1 MCESTESSFPKFIFF
16 PAHESFKDLASLFIH
31 VSADNRMLMQIEKRK
46 QNGWV
51 LLQSRGGE
59 AVSVCNILHVRF
71 HLFAFALQ
79 YVSQNT
85 CCWCVVEV
93 VSGSFVCLYPKENA
107 RFSLVS
113 FPFDH
118 MW

>member
-51 LLQSRGGE
+51 LLQSGGGRLSQC
-59 AVSVCNILHVRF
+59 VIFCMLGFICLLLHCSMSVRTHV
-71 HLFAFALQ
+71 AG
-79 YVSQNT
+79 V
-85 CCWCVVEV
+85 
-93 VSGSFVCLYPKENA
+93 
-107 RFSLVS
+107 
-113 FPFDH
+113 
-118 MW
+118 